1 MNEKKL
7 KLMEEGLSL
16 FADKGYHATSIQEIA
31 SKANM
36 SKGAFYLYYQSK
48 EDFVVT
54 SIDYISSN
62 VRKRMEQI
70 NMKNVS
76 PRESLAQ
83 QIAMMINYLN
93 QYKVFITMFM
103 TESISIGKNFDTLID
118 KVQQQNVKWM
128 KTSVKALYDF
138 EEAEDFV
145 MDAIIQF
152 DGLLAGYFK
161 SIVMHDIDVDY
172 QDLGRFLVRR
182 LDDMVH
188 GMLSR
193 ETVPLIDQK
202 HMASLTSSRRQDVT
216 DIFQS
221 MEEKINVLPVESKK
235 KTQLTQV
242 LTTLIQETERE
253 KKNPVLL
260 QGLLVHFNPYP
271 ILHEECQRL
280 AELWGIDL
288 LQ

>member
-1 MNEKKL
+1 
-7 KLMEEGLSL
+7 MEEGLSL

-54 SIDYISSN
+54 SIDYIHSN
-62 VRKRMEQI
+62 VQKRMEQVYVED
-70 NMKNVS
+70 MS
-76 PRESLAQ
+76 PRETLAQ
-83 QIAMMINYLN
+83 QIAIIINYLN

-103 TESISIGKNFDTLID
+103 TESISIGKSFDSLIE
-118 KVQQQNVKWM
+118 KIRWQSFEWM

-138 EEAEDFV
+138 EETEKFV

-152 DGLLAGYFK
+152 DGLLGGYFK
-161 SIVMHDIDVDY
+161 SIVIYDIDVNY
-172 QDLGRFLVRR
+172 QDVGRFMVRR
-182 LDDMVH
+182 LDDMVN
-188 GMLSR
+188 GMFSK

-202 HMASLTSSRRQDVT
+202 YITSIIRSQKQDVT

-221 MEEKINVLPVESKK
+221 MEDKINVLPVEANKK
-235 KTQLTQV
+235 AQLNQV
-242 LTTLIQETERE
+242 LTTLLQEKERGKE
-253 KKNPVLL
+253 NPVLL

-271 ILHEECQRL
+271 ILHDECRQL
-280 AELWGIDL
+280 AELWGIEL